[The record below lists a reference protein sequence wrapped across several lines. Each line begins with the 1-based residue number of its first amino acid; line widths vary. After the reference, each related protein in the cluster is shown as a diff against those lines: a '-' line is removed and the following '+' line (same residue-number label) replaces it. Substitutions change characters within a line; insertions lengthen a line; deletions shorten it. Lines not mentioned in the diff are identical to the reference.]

1 MTTFKH
7 GDRVT
12 CEIKGTKITDARISI
27 DKDGTPYICQDIV
40 SGADDVNDEF
50 GYKYSWYLSKD
61 LTDCDV
67 TNLKLASPKQLE
79 DIEVGDV
86 LLRGGTEYPVLMR
99 SGEVVVVGL
108 ERDYGFAA
116 SGNYTIDEL
125 RHSGCTVKQEEPV
138 KMTVAQ
144 VAEKLG
150 YEVEIV
156 K

>member
-12 CEIKGTKITDARISI
+12 CEIKGIKITDARISI
-27 DKDGTPYICQDIV
+27 DGDGTPYICQNIKN
-40 SGADDVNDEF
+40 GGIADDKL
-50 GYKYSWYLSKD
+50 GYKYSWVLSKD
-61 LTDCDV
+61 FIDYDV
-67 TNLKLASPKQLE
+67 TNLKLAGPKQLE

-86 LLRGGTEYPVLMR
+86 LLKSGKEFPVLMR

>member
-12 CEIKGTKITDARISI
+12 CEINGTKITDARISI
-27 DKDGTPYICQDIV
+27 DEDGTPYICQDIKNGNPV
-40 SGADDVNDEF
+40 DDKL
-50 GYKYSWYLSKD
+50 GYKYSWELDKD
-61 LTDCDV
+61 FTRYSV
-67 TNLKLASPKQLE
+67 TNLKLAGPKQLE

-86 LLRGGTEYPVLMR
+86 LLESGKEYPVLMR

>member
-12 CEIKGTKITDARISI
+12 CEIDGIKITDARISI
-27 DKDGTPYICQDIV
+27 NEDGTPYICQNIKD
-40 SGADDVNDEF
+40 GARADDKL
-50 GYKYSWYLSKD
+50 GYKYSWAFCKGFTNY
-61 LTDCDV
+61 DV
-67 TNLKLASPKQLE
+67 TNLKLEGPKQLE

-86 LLRGGTEYPVLMR
+86 LLRGGTEYTVLMR
-99 SGEVVVVGL
+99 SSEVVVVGL

-150 YEVEIV
+150 HEVEIV